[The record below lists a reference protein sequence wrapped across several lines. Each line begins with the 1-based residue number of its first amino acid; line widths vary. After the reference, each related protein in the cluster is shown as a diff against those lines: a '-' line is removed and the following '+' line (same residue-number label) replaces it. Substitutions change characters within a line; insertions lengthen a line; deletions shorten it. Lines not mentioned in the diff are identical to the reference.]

1 MISKIKDTATSS
13 IQQYQKNEITKNE
26 ADKQIGASHAAI
38 EKVNL
43 STRAKDIQQIRQIL
57 DQTPDIREDKVLE
70 LKRQIDSESYRINA
84 EKIAEKM
91 VGESFIDLF
100 A

>member
-1 MISKIKDTATSS
+1 MISKIKDTATPL
-13 IQQYQKNEITKNE
+13 IQQYQKNELTKND
-26 ADKQIGASHAAI
+26 ADKQIGAPSALT

-43 STRAKDIQQIRQIL
+43 SARAKDIQQIRQIL
-57 DQTPDIREDKVLE
+57 DQTADIREDKVLE
-70 LKRQIDSESYRINA
+70 LKRQIDSGNYKINA

-91 VGESFIDLF
+91 VGESLIDLF

>member
-1 MISKIKDTATSS
+1 MVSKIKDTSTPL
-13 IQQYQKNEITKNE
+13 IQQYQKNELTKNG
-26 ADKQIGASHAAI
+26 ADKQIGASSAVT

-70 LKRQIDSESYRINA
+70 LKRQIDSENYRIDA

-91 VGESFIDLF
+91 VGESIIDLF